1 LDVVGLD
8 AQLGDQLA
16 TVVGE
21 DVVAVVSGA
30 KGVARKQPFA

>member
-1 LDVVGLD
+1 LEVVGLD
-8 AQLGDQLA
+8 AQLGEQLA

-30 KGVARKQPFA
+30 EGVAGKEPVA

>member
-1 LDVVGLD
+1 LEVIGLD
-8 AQLGDQLA
+8 AQVGDQLA

-30 KGVARKQPFA
+30 EGVARKQPVA